1 MQEACELASRAL
13 IAGPDNSTCLASA
26 AYVYA
31 VLANRF
37 TEALDLVNRALILHP
52 NSVLVRNRVAAVF
65 VVCGETDKTIAE
77 CEAARRMNP
86 LDTKKAATFTY
97 NVLSAAF
104 YFAHRFEESIHAGRR
119 ALAFTATT
127 NVARKYVAAS
137 LAQLGRIDDAQAE
150 IAELIRYQPSA
161 SIALFR
167 QQPFRHDWMHEL
179 HLEGLRRA
187 GLRE

>member
-31 VLANRF
+31 VLANQF

-104 YFAHRFEESIHAGRR
+104 YLRTASRR
-119 ALAFTATT
+119 AST
-127 NVARKYVAAS
+127 
-137 LAQLGRIDDAQAE
+137 
-150 IAELIRYQPSA
+150 
-161 SIALFR
+161 
-167 QQPFRHDWMHEL
+167 
-179 HLEGLRRA
+179 RA
-187 GLRE
+187 GVRWHSRRRPMWLGSTSPHPSPNSAA